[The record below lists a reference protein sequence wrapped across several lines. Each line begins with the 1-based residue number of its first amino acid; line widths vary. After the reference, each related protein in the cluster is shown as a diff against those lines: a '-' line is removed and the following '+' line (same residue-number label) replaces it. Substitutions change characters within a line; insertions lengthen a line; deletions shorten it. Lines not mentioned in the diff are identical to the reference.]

1 LIGEVAARLQGLIE
15 PLAELKN
22 GRPDSLVGLGYLR
35 QIELRLFGDRQ
46 EQRERLERAGL
57 VFHARRVSLAG
68 APNPLSSPTHYVPTA
83 ALGADEWSHS
93 VRLCILHAIIAVC
106 RFLVGFLEVESAA

>member
-1 LIGEVAARLQGLIE
+1 MIGEVAARLQGLIE

-46 EQRERLERAGL
+46 QRERLERAGL